1 VVSERAQDCSRAVLV
16 RVGRDLVSCIFS
28 RSDVRGAWF
37 QRNRPLPARIGR
49 FRAYQLVDECVP
61 VCVLF
66 VALQVNHVLR
76 FQRLRPAPLAG
87 GVCEAGVLR
96 LVLHRVG
103 PWVRAPRVRVPSA
116 PQHLCALPLGCSQKH
131 CAMDSALLRAQLAAA
146 PHSVGGW
153 ERGQSGTGH
162 WMVQATARVAD
173 SSGSVGAGSRKT
185 STQVRASTSLTRWR
199 SLTSPSSEQRGQRLL
214 LQHAAVEASR
224 KEME

>member
-1 VVSERAQDCSRAVLV
+1 MRARLRTVRRAAGESCSSVSTPSTRATRPRCLRSRSPTPRPSPRRPLGACPSRASSLST
-16 RVGRDLVSCIFS
+16 L
-28 RSDVRGAWF
+28 
-37 QRNRPLPARIGR
+37 
-49 FRAYQLVDECVP
+49 
-61 VCVLF
+61 
-66 VALQVNHVLR
+66 
-76 FQRLRPAPLAG
+76 
-87 GVCEAGVLR
+87 GV
-96 LVLHRVG
+96 
-103 PWVRAPRVRVPSA
+103 
-116 PQHLCALPLGCSQKH
+116 LCALPLGCSQKH
-131 CAMDSALLRAQLAAA
+131 CAVDSALLRAQLAAA